1 MEDRFN
7 TIAGWT
13 LAGFGAALG
22 LSLVSGLVFKHEEK
36 VEGGYPLADVAG
48 GGDDGA
54 KVVPIDWT
62 KVDAA
67 AGEAVFAQCK
77 ACHTIDAG
85 GANGTGPNIH
95 GVAGRAKAS
104 VAGFAYS
111 DAVKALGGS
120 WTIAD
125 LDHWLLKPGAMA
137 AGTKMTYG
145 GLKDP
150 VKRGN
155 LIAYI
160 NAQGSNLPY
169 PAGAPAEAAPAEGA
183 AKEAAAA
190 PAANAAAPAANAA
203 APAANA
209 AAPAK

>member
-13 LAGFGAALG
+13 LAGLGTALGVSLVTGFLFHHPEKIEGGFPVEDAAAGGEGAA
-22 LSLVSGLVFKHEEK
+22 K
-36 VEGGYPLADVAG
+36 A
-48 GGDDGA
+48 
-54 KVVPIDWT
+54 VPIDWT

-77 ACHTIDAG
+77 GCHSIAQG
-85 GANGTGPNIH
+85 GPNGTGPDLYA
-95 GVAGRAKAS
+95 VAGKPKAA

-111 DAVKALGGS
+111 DALKAVGGT
-120 WTIAD
+120 WTIED
-125 LDHWLLKPGAMA
+125 LDHWLLKPGAMV

-169 PAGAPAEAAPAEGA
+169 PANAPAEAEAST
-183 AKEAAAA
+183 EAAATDA
-190 PAANAAAPAANAA
+190 TANGAEAAAKT
-203 APAANA
+203 

>member
-22 LSLVSGLVFKHEEK
+22 LSLVSGLVFHHEEK
-36 VEGGYPLADVAG
+36 VEGGYPLADAT
-48 GGDDGA
+48 GGDEGGV
-54 KVVPIDWT
+54 KIVPIDWT
-62 KVDAA
+62 KIDAA
-67 AGEAVFAQCK
+67 AGETIFVGQCK
-77 ACHTIDAG
+77 SCHTIDAG

-104 VAGFAYS
+104 LAGFAYS
-111 DAVKALGGS
+111 DALKKLGGS
-120 WTIAD
+120 WTVAD
-125 LDHWLLKPGAMA
+125 LDHWLLKPSAMA
-137 AGTKMTYG
+137 AGTKMTFG

-169 PAGAPAEAAPAEGA
+169 PANAPAEAAAPAEGA
-183 AKEAAAA
+183 AAEAA
-190 PAANAAAPAANAA
+190 PAANAAEPAANAV
-203 APAANA
+203 
-209 AAPAK
+209 APAK